1 MQVYRLKNLR
11 WFYPLNPQTTA
22 DALNEM
28 RKRIQNGE
36 CLFYP
41 LKEKDTG
48 IYPFIIGDNKP
59 FVLILPGGG
68 YGDVCSLIEGYTVA
82 IQLNKL
88 GYNAFIGMYRV
99 GKDAHY
105 PNPQDDVARM
115 IHFILDHAKEMHV
128 DPSKYAVCGFSAG
141 GHLAASWGLKDLGYE
156 HYHLPKP
163 EMMMLAYPVITMGE
177 KTHVG
182 SRKAFLG
189 KDCNNKQLQD
199 RYSIEKQ
206 IAPDYPK
213 TYVWQ
218 CKRDKVVPIDN
229 TELLAKALEDKHCEY
244 QYMQVE
250 GDTHGLG
257 LGVGTPAEGW
267 LEKAI
272 AFWRNN
278 K

>member
-105 PNPQDDVARM
+105 PNPQDDVANM

-128 DPSKYAVCGFSAG
+128 DPSK
-141 GHLAASWGLKDLGYE
+141 
-156 HYHLPKP
+156 
-163 EMMMLAYPVITMGE
+163 MGE

>member
-1 MQVYRLKNLR
+1 MKEFTLNSSLYSIRHCKEFSSFRKYILCPRQIRILMQVYRLKNLR

-105 PNPQDDVARM
+105 PNPQDDVANM

-141 GHLAASWGLKDLGYE
+141 GHLAASWGFKRLRIRTLS
-156 HYHLPKP
+156 L
-163 EMMMLAYPVITMGE
+163 T
-177 KTHVG
+177 
-182 SRKAFLG
+182 KA
-189 KDCNNKQLQD
+189 
-199 RYSIEKQ
+199 
-206 IAPDYPK
+206 
-213 TYVWQ
+213 
-218 CKRDKVVPIDN
+218 
-229 TELLAKALEDKHCEY
+229 
-244 QYMQVE
+244 
-250 GDTHGLG
+250 
-257 LGVGTPAEGW
+257 
-267 LEKAI
+267 
-272 AFWRNN
+272 
-278 K
+278 